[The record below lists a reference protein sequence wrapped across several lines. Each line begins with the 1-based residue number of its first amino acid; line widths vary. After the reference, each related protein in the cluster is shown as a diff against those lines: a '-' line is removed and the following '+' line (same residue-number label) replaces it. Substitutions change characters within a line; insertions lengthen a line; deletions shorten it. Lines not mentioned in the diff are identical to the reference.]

1 MCQRR
6 PWVGAKQRPY
16 PSTAPALKPDWG
28 WGEQWDA
35 PYAQPQSSVLPPHQL
50 LSPRLSPQSPDLWV
64 SVALTSLLL
73 TQLTHAS
80 PPMFSAFLFGGRER
94 CNAEHNLRAHGFFPP
109 IRTCLHFWGGQT
121 TQTSPDSHCRL
132 PGGAVPLHQA
142 LLRPQALQAVPERD
156 LLLQA
161 SAGAAPFPPT
171 PIPIGT
177 APHLGCFL
185 FCFLTPKIHLFP
197 AASAGST

>member
-1 MCQRR
+1 ML
-6 PWVGAKQRPY
+6 PMPNPKALFFP
-16 PSTAPALKPDWG
+16 PSAAVPETEPTEPGPLGKCG
-28 WGEQWDA
+28 
-35 PYAQPQSSVLPPHQL
+35 SH
-50 LSPRLSPQSPDLWV
+50 LSPANTPHLCI
-64 SVALTSLLL
+64 
-73 TQLTHAS
+73 

-121 TQTSPDSHCRL
+121 TRTSPDSHCRL

-177 APHLGCFL
+177 APHLGCL
-185 FCFLTPKIHLFP
+185 FFFLTPKIHLFP